1 MSDYVKNFVYG
12 VVSVAPSPATSGTSL
27 SLSDADAAV
36 FPDPATV
43 GAYNVVV
50 WPAGTKPLTANA
62 EIVRITAKASPS
74 GGNTAF
80 TITRT
85 QESTNARTVVVGDQ
99 IALNLT
105 AKTIEDI
112 IGMGTA
118 SMVRGE
124 VPGGSVNSSNT
135 TFTTASRFQP
145 GSLRVYHNGI
155 RLKGGTTDYT
165 EGTQGFTMAVAP
177 ITGDI
182 LLVDYETNTTA
193 FMQGSSSFVYD
204 ETPSGT
210 VNGSNVTFTLA
221 NTPVADTLVLFRDG
235 QRLVPGG
242 ADYTLSTATITFV
255 TAPATGSILRADYQL
270 FASVAGNA
278 DTLDGQHAPTGTIV
292 GTSDTQTL
300 TNKTLTSPEIN
311 ENVALTAT
319 ATQLNAQILATN
331 NGWISADESWAY
343 ASATTITVP
352 SGAAAKYRK
361 GDKIKLT
368 QTTVKY
374 FYVVGV
380 ADTVLTVTGGSDYT
394 VANAAISANYY
405 SHQSTPI
412 GFPAEFNV
420 GPWTWSTTD
429 IDNGTGGVQPG
440 QNGIFKID
448 GNRLTYWGE
457 FANANVK
464 KNGLGSTIS
473 TTAVPAT
480 LPAINS
486 YFNMTIGVCGSYGNV
501 GVVVDRT
508 AASIRLD
515 YQNNHADNADLAYF
529 GFTLTYRF

>member
-85 QESTNARTVVVGDQ
+85 QESTSARTVVVGDQ

-105 AKTIEDI
+105 AKTITDI

-135 TFTTASRFQP
+135 AFTTASRFQP

-221 NTPVADTLVLFRDG
+221 NTPVAGTLVLYRDG

-255 TAPATGSILRADYQL
+255 TAPTTGSILRADYQL

-278 DTLDGQHAPTGTIV
+278 DTLDGYHANATPTLGQIPVLDSNAKLPNSILAAEAWTSYTPGLTNITLGDGVLVFAHARIGKIVHLRGYFRHGTTTSISGLLTFDLPAAAVATYEAQTFPCYILDSGANEFAGLIQILSGKITVKIINSAGTYTIV
-292 GTSDTQTL
+292 SNT
-300 TNKTLTSPEIN
+300 
-311 ENVALTAT
+311 
-319 ATQLNAQILATN
+319 
-331 NGWISADESWAY
+331 
-343 ASATTITVP
+343 SATVPMTWANNDYVAFYITYE
-352 SGAAAKYRK
+352 AA
-361 GDKIKLT
+361 
-368 QTTVKY
+368 
-374 FYVVGV
+374 
-380 ADTVLTVTGGSDYT
+380 
-394 VANAAISANYY
+394 
-405 SHQSTPI
+405 
-412 GFPAEFNV
+412 
-420 GPWTWSTTD
+420 
-429 IDNGTGGVQPG
+429 
-440 QNGIFKID
+440 
-448 GNRLTYWGE
+448 
-457 FANANVK
+457 
-464 KNGLGSTIS
+464 
-473 TTAVPAT
+473 
-480 LPAINS
+480 
-486 YFNMTIGVCGSYGNV
+486 
-501 GVVVDRT
+501 
-508 AASIRLD
+508 
-515 YQNNHADNADLAYF
+515 
-529 GFTLTYRF
+529 

>member
-85 QESTNARTVVVGDQ
+85 QESTSARTVVVGDQ

-105 AKTIEDI
+105 AKTITDI

-155 RLKGGTTDYT
+155 RLKAGTTDYA
-165 EGTQGFTMAVAP
+165 EGTQGFTMVTAP

-221 NTPVADTLVLFRDG
+221 NTPVAGTLVLYRDG

-255 TAPATGSILRADYQL
+255 TAPTTGSILRADYQL

-292 GTSDTQTL
+292 GTTDTQTL
-300 TNKTLTSPEIN
+300 TNKTLTSPKLN
-311 ENVALTAT
+311 EDVALTSTATELNLLHGKLGAWTSFVPSWTNLTVGTGGSASNTGSYCQIGKVVNFRVNVVLGSSGSSVGTAPQFTLPVTIVAGTYAPIGQCAYVTAGTIVWLGFVDGYAALRTTTIVTYPTLGNVT
-319 ATQLNAQILATN
+319 ATQPFTWAA
-331 NGWISADESWAY
+331 GCSISIYGTYE
-343 ASATTITVP
+343 
-352 SGAAAKYRK
+352 AA
-361 GDKIKLT
+361 
-368 QTTVKY
+368 
-374 FYVVGV
+374 
-380 ADTVLTVTGGSDYT
+380 
-394 VANAAISANYY
+394 
-405 SHQSTPI
+405 
-412 GFPAEFNV
+412 
-420 GPWTWSTTD
+420 
-429 IDNGTGGVQPG
+429 
-440 QNGIFKID
+440 
-448 GNRLTYWGE
+448 
-457 FANANVK
+457 
-464 KNGLGSTIS
+464 
-473 TTAVPAT
+473 
-480 LPAINS
+480 
-486 YFNMTIGVCGSYGNV
+486 
-501 GVVVDRT
+501 
-508 AASIRLD
+508 
-515 YQNNHADNADLAYF
+515 
-529 GFTLTYRF
+529 